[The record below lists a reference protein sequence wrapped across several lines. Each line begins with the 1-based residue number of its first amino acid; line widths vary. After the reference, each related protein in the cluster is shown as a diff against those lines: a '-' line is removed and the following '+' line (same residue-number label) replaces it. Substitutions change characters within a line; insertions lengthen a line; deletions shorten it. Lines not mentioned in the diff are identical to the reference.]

1 MKNKFRTSFQV
12 LTIFSLLLLASN
24 IFAYEPPNLYQCKQ
38 AVIRYHDSGQYNRDI
53 HAVITKAMDY
63 VDHKVK
69 ENKTSTHPKK
79 LAAVFDI
86 DETSLSNYPYLIQMD
101 FGGTSEQTLNL
112 INRGDDA
119 SIPDSLALYQQLNK
133 DGVKIFFVTGRPTS
147 VRQSTIKNLNAVGYK
162 VRQELFMEPENYKK
176 PSVIPYK
183 SGIRKEITHRGYEII
198 LNIGDQWS
206 DLKGGY
212 ADKSFKLP
220 NPYYYIP

>member
-1 MKNKFRTSFQV
+1 MKNKFKTSCQV
-12 LTIFSLLLLASN
+12 LIIFTLFLLASN
-24 IFAYEPPNLYQCKQ
+24 TFAQEPQNLYQYKQ

-53 HAVITKAMDY
+53 HAVIVKAMDY

-69 ENKTSTHPKK
+69 ENNASTHPKK

-133 DGVKIFFVTGRPTS
+133 DGVKIFFVTGRSFS

-162 VRQELFMEPENYKK
+162 VWQELFMKPENYKK

-183 SGIRKEITHRGYEII
+183 SGIRKKITNRGYEII

-206 DLKGGY
+206 DLKGDY
-212 ADKSFKLP
+212 ADQSYKLP